1 MKTKVCLSS
10 LKKKPTLFGGDF
22 DPEGQK
28 KELAA
33 LEQQTTEPD
42 FWSEK
47 QKADSV
53 FTKINSIKDVI
64 LPFEQL
70 IKEINE
76 TYDLIEL
83 YEEEDDNNPEY
94 QAEIDARILE
104 LQNEFRPLKLK
115 TLLNGKYD
123 KGDMFLTIH
132 AGAGGTEACDW
143 TSMLMRM
150 YLRWCEKHK
159 YKTEILDTLEDEGG
173 YKSVTIQVSGPY
185 AFGYLKGE
193 AGVHRLVRISPFDSN
208 ARRHTSFS
216 SVYASP
222 VVEDNIDIEIK
233 PEDIRIDTYRAG
245 GAGGQHVNKT
255 DSAVRITHYPTGI
268 VVQCQNERSQQMNK
282 DFCFK
287 MLRSRLYDYYSAKL
301 AEQHAA
307 EAIEKKDIS
316 WGSQIRSYVFQPYTM
331 VKDNRTGTQ
340 TGNIQAVMDGDLD
353 DFIESFLRWNQEK

>member
-1 MKTKVCLSS
+1 MEAETA
-10 LKKKPTLFGGDF
+10 
-22 DPEGQK
+22 Q
-28 KELAA
+28 
-33 LEQQTTEPD
+33 PD
-42 FWSEK
+42 FWNNK
-47 QKADSV
+47 QNADSV
-53 FTKINSIKDVI
+53 FAEINAIKDIIV
-64 LPFEQL
+64 PFEKL
-70 IKEINE
+70 LKDIRDL
-76 TYDLIEL
+76 YDLIDL
-83 YEEEDDNNPEY
+83 YNEEDPDNPAYAEEVNAKVDELEAEY
-94 QAEIDARILE
+94 
-104 LQNEFRPLKLK
+104 RPLKLK

-143 TSMLMRM
+143 TQMLTRM
-150 YLRWCEKHK
+150 YLRWCERHN
-159 YKTEILDTLEDEGG
+159 YKTEILDILEDEGG
-173 YKSVTIQVSGPY
+173 YKSVSIQVSGPY

-222 VVEDNIDIEIK
+222 VVDDNIEIEIK
-233 PEDIRIDTYRAG
+233 DEDIRIDTYRAG

-301 AEQHAA
+301 AEEHKA
-307 EAIEKKDIS
+307 EAIEKKDIA

-331 VKDNRTGTQ
+331 VKDARTGEQ
-340 TGNIQAVMDGDLD
+340 TGNIQAVMDGEIDN
-353 DFIESFLRWNQEK
+353 FIESYLRWSNETN

>member
-1 MKTKVCLSS
+1 MQ
-10 LKKKPTLFGGDF
+10 FGGDF
-22 DPEGQK
+22 DPDSLK
-28 KELAA
+28 SRLAELEAETLKA
-33 LEQQTTEPD
+33 D
-42 FWSEK
+42 FWNDKSHT
-47 QKADSV
+47 DSV
-53 FTKINSIKDVI
+53 FSEINT
-64 LPFEQL
+64 
-70 IKEINE
+70 IKEITVPFE
-76 TYDLIEL
+76 KLLKDIDELYELIAL
-83 YEEEDDNNPEY
+83 YEEEDDSNAEY
-94 QAEIDARILE
+94 AAEVDSKIIELE
-104 LQNEFRPLKLK
+104 EVYKPLKLK

-150 YLRWCEKHK
+150 YLRWCEKHNF
-159 YKTEILDTLEDEGG
+159 KTEILDMLEDEGG

-222 VVEDNIDIEIK
+222 VVDDTIDIEIK
-233 PEDIRIDTYRAG
+233 DEDIRIDTYRAG

-301 AEQHAA
+301 AEEHKA
-307 EAIEKKDIS
+307 EAIEKKEIA

-331 VKDNRTGTQ
+331 VKDARTGEQ
-340 TGNIQAVMDGDLD
+340 TGNIQAVMDGDID
-353 DFIESFLRWNQEK
+353 KFIESFLLWSNDKN

>member
-1 MKTKVCLSS
+1 MQ
-10 LKKKPTLFGGDF
+10 FGGDF
-22 DPEGQK
+22 DPDGLK
-28 KELAA
+28 SKLAEL
-33 LEQQTTEPD
+33 EKQTLEPD
-42 FWSEK
+42 FWGDK
-47 QKADSV
+47 QKADSI
-53 FTKINSIKDVI
+53 FSQINTIKDT
-64 LPFEQL
+64 LNPFEKL
-70 IKEINE
+70 LSNISE
-76 TYDLIEL
+76 TYDLIDL
-83 YEEEDDNNPEY
+83 YEEEDDGNEEY
-94 QAEIDARILE
+94 AAEVDAKILE
-104 LQNEFRPLKLK
+104 IEAEYKPLKLK

-150 YLRWCEKHK
+150 YLRWCERHK
-159 YKTEILDTLEDEGG
+159 FKAEILDTLEDEGG
-173 YKSVTIQVSGPY
+173 YKSVTIQVTGSY

-222 VVEDNIDIEIK
+222 VVDDNIDIVIK

-255 DSAVRITHYPTGI
+255 DSAVRITHYPSGI
-268 VVQCQNERSQQMNK
+268 VVQCQNERSQIMNK
-282 DFCFK
+282 DKCFK
-287 MLRSRLYDYYSAKL
+287 MLRSRLFDYYSAKR
-301 AEQHAA
+301 AEEHKA

-331 VKDNRTGTQ
+331 VKDARTGEQ
-340 TGNIQAVMDGDLD
+340 TGNIQAVMDGDID
-353 DFIESFLRWNQEK
+353 DFIEAFLRWNQEK

>member
-1 MKTKVCLSS
+1 MKNK
-10 LKKKPTLFGGDF
+10 
-22 DPEGQK
+22 
-28 KELAA
+28 LAK
-33 LEQQTTEPD
+33 LEEETSRPD
-42 FWSEK
+42 FWNDKQNADKVFSE
-47 QKADSV
+47 
-53 FTKINSIKDVI
+53 INAIKDTI
-64 LPFEQL
+64 IPFEKL
-70 IKEINE
+70 LDDIRDL
-76 TYDLIEL
+76 YDLIDL
-83 YEEEDDNNPEY
+83 YNEEDPNNLDY
-94 QAEIDARILE
+94 AAEVNSRTDE
-104 LQNEFRPLKLK
+104 LAEEFKPIKLK

-123 KGDMFLTIH
+123 KGDMFLTVH

-143 TSMLMRM
+143 TQMLTRM
-150 YLRWCEKHK
+150 YLRWCERHHF
-159 YKTEILDTLEDEGG
+159 KTEILDIQEDEGG
-173 YKSVTIQVSGPY
+173 YKSVSIQVSGPY

-222 VVEDNIDIEIK
+222 VVDDNIEIEIK
-233 PEDIRIDTYRAG
+233 DEDIRIDTYRAG

-301 AEQHAA
+301 AEEHKA
-307 EAIEKKDIS
+307 EAIEKKDIA

-331 VKDNRTGTQ
+331 VKDARTGEQ
-340 TGNIQAVMDGDLD
+340 TGNIQAVMDGEIDN
-353 DFIESFLRWNQEK
+353 FIESYLRWANETA

>member
-1 MKTKVCLSS
+1 MQ
-10 LKKKPTLFGGDF
+10 FGGDF
-22 DPEGQK
+22 DPDGLK
-28 KELAA
+28 SKLAEL
-33 LEQQTTEPD
+33 EKQTLEPD
-42 FWSEK
+42 FWGDK
-47 QKADSV
+47 QKADSI
-53 FTKINSIKDVI
+53 FSQINTIKDT
-64 LPFEQL
+64 LNPFEKL
-70 IKEINE
+70 ISDISE

-83 YEEEDDNNPEY
+83 YEEEDDGNEEY
-94 QAEIDARILE
+94 AAEVDAKILE
-104 LQNEFRPLKLK
+104 IEAEYKPLKLK

-150 YLRWCEKHK
+150 YLRWCERHK
-159 YKTEILDTLEDEGG
+159 FKAEILDTLEDEGG
-173 YKSVTIQVSGPY
+173 YKSVTIQVTGPY

-222 VVEDNIDIEIK
+222 VVDDNIDIVIK

-268 VVQCQNERSQQMNK
+268 VVQCQNERSQIMNK
-282 DFCFK
+282 DKCFK
-287 MLRSRLYDYYSAKL
+287 MLRSRLFDYYSAKR
-301 AEQHAA
+301 AEEHKA

-331 VKDNRTGTQ
+331 VKDARTGEQ
-340 TGNIQAVMDGDLD
+340 TGNIQAVMDGDID
-353 DFIESFLRWNQEK
+353 DFIEAFLRWNQEK

>member
-1 MKTKVCLSS
+1 MSS
-10 LKKKPTLFGGDF
+10 SKQNLTLFGGDF
-22 DPEGQK
+22 DPEGLK
-28 KELAA
+28 SKLSEL
-33 LEQQTTEPD
+33 
-42 FWSEK
+42 EK
-47 QKADSV
+47 QTLEDGFWNDKNRADSV
-53 FTKINSIKDVI
+53 FSQMNAIKDVVI
-64 LPFEQL
+64 PFEKL
-70 IKEINE
+70 LKDIDE
-76 TYDLIEL
+76 TYDLIAL
-83 YEEEDDNNPEY
+83 YEEEDDNNPDYATEVD
-94 QAEIDARILE
+94 ERILQLE
-104 LQNEFRPLKLK
+104 KDFKVLKLK

-123 KGDMFLTIH
+123 KGDVFLTIH

-143 TSMLMRM
+143 TGMLMRM

-159 YKTEILDTLEDEGG
+159 FKTEILDMLEDEGG

-216 SVYASP
+216 AVYASP

-233 PEDIRIDTYRAG
+233 SEDIRIDTYRAG

-255 DSAVRITHYPTGI
+255 DSAVRITHFPTGI

-282 DFCFK
+282 EFCFK

-301 AEQHAA
+301 AEEHAA
-307 EAIEKKDIS
+307 EAIEKKNNE

-331 VKDNRTGTQ
+331 VKDVRTGEQ
-340 TGNIQAVMDGDLD
+340 TGNIQAVMDGEIDP
-353 DFIESFLRWNQEK
+353 FIEAFLRWNQEK

>member
-1 MKTKVCLSS
+1 LSS
-10 LKKKPTLFGGDF
+10 LKKKLHPSGGDF

-42 FWSEK
+42 FWSDK

-53 FTKINSIKDVI
+53 FSKINSIKDVI

-70 IKEINE
+70 LKEIQE
-76 TYDLIEL
+76 TYDLIDL

-104 LQNEFRPLKLK
+104 LQEEFRPLKLK

-340 TGNIQAVMDGDLD
+340 TGNIQAVMDGEID

>member
-1 MKTKVCLSS
+1 MNSLTKTPKQS
-10 LKKKPTLFGGDF
+10 GGDF
-22 DPEGQK
+22 DPEGLK
-28 KELAA
+28 SKLSEL
-33 LEQQTTEPD
+33 EKQTLEPD
-42 FWSEK
+42 FWGDK
-47 QKADSV
+47 QKADFV
-53 FTKINSIKDVI
+53 FSQINAIKDTI
-64 LPFEQL
+64 NPFEKL
-70 IKEINE
+70 LSDIAEV
-76 TYDLIEL
+76 YDLIEL
-83 YEEEDDNNPEY
+83 YEEEDDGNEEY
-94 QAEIDARILE
+94 AAEVDAKILE
-104 LQNEFRPLKLK
+104 IEAEYKPLKLK

-150 YLRWCEKHK
+150 YLRWCERHRF
-159 YKTEILDTLEDEGG
+159 KTEILDTLEDEGG
-173 YKSVTIQVSGPY
+173 YKSVTIQVTGPY

-222 VVEDNIDIEIK
+222 VVDDNIDIEIK

-268 VVQCQNERSQQMNK
+268 VVQCQNERSQIMNK
-282 DFCFK
+282 DKCFK
-287 MLRSRLYDYYSAKL
+287 MLKSRLYDYYSEKL
-301 AEQHAA
+301 AEEHKA

-331 VKDNRTGTQ
+331 VKDARTGEQ
-340 TGNIQAVMDGDLD
+340 TGNIQAVMDGDID
-353 DFIESFLRWNQEK
+353 NFIEAYLRWNQEK

>member
-1 MKTKVCLSS
+1 MSS
-10 LKKKPTLFGGDF
+10 LKKKPPLFGGDF

-42 FWSEK
+42 FWSDK
-47 QKADSV
+47 QNADSV
-53 FTKINSIKDVI
+53 FTKINAIKDVI